1 MKNFNLEFDTWSNC
15 FKRKNWGKKRK
26 LNKFCLLNPFLG
38 YYWNI
43 CHGKNKAANQAK
55 SHRTEK
61 WGPYSGDDG
70 LSQDDN

>member
-1 MKNFNLEFDTWSNC
+1 MKNFNLEFDTWSNS

-26 LNKFCLLNPFLG
+26 LNKFYLLNPFLG

-55 SHRTEK
+55 SQRNGALTLERTDCPKMTTE
-61 WGPYSGDDG
+61 
-70 LSQDDN
+70 